1 MSTETADV
9 LVDPEATDPHG
20 IDPIDPD
27 GDGAAMS
34 EVADAAAPLGADFS
48 AYDFRTPPEI
58 GLPREAEMDE
68 IVAEFTSEFQ
78 PWLGARFREPVTIT
92 PQGVELAPFHEV
104 RDRLVKPTSCYLY
117 SVREASDRSA
127 MLVFGQD
134 LAFAAVDRM
143 LGGNGVP
150 VIPSRALT
158 VLEQRV
164 VGTVA
169 KRFLADYLRNWKDHV
184 PLTLEPQGFES
195 APELLQVA
203 GRDDRYF
210 GVHLEVWGEDWSSS
224 ASLWLPA
231 QAMDEYMAESPE
243 RAIQTTID
251 PAIQQ
256 DHENIR
262 ANLLN
267 AQVQVGARL
276 PQFRVPLG
284 TLAQLKPGLVIPTRL
299 SVGAPIEL
307 WVGGQ
312 PRFIG
317 TAGRSEGQ
325 LAVRVLGPVDPNSLS
340 PQTPSQGNER

>member
-1 MSTETADV
+1 MSTEAPGVTAERETPDPLEPVEGAGDV
-9 LVDPEATDPHG
+9 SEATELAGMLD
-20 IDPIDPD
+20 
-27 GDGAAMS
+27 
-34 EVADAAAPLGADFS
+34 ADFS

-58 GLPREAEMDE
+58 GLPREAEMGE
-68 IVAEFTSEFQ
+68 VVAEFTSEFQ

-92 PQGVELAPFHEV
+92 PRGVEMAPFHEV

-117 SVREASDRSA
+117 TVKEASDRFA
-127 MLVFGQD
+127 MLIFGQD
-134 LAFAAVDRM
+134 LAFAAVERM

-150 VIPSRALT
+150 VIPGRALT

-164 VGTVA
+164 VGTIA

-195 APELLQVA
+195 APELLQIA

-210 GVHLEVWGEDWSSS
+210 GVHLELWGEDWSSA

-231 QAMDEYMAESPE
+231 QAMDEYMAARPE
-243 RAIQTTID
+243 HAVQTTID
-251 PAIQQ
+251 PAIQR

-262 ANLLN
+262 ATLMT
-267 AQVQVGARL
+267 AQVKVGARL
-276 PQFRVPLG
+276 PRFRVPLG
-284 TLAQLKPGLVIPTRL
+284 TLAQLRPGLVIPTRL
-299 SVGAPIEL
+299 SVGVPIEL

-312 PRFIG
+312 ARFIG

-325 LAVRVLGPVDPNSLS
+325 LAVRVLDSVDATIPST
-340 PQTPSQGNER
+340 QTPSQGKVR